1 MEERIEGQPL
11 GFFIKKRREEQGI
24 SMEQLS
30 EGLCSVRTAWYL
42 ENGEREADRLLQEA
56 MLERLGVGAEDY
68 ERYLDYQDYRHW
80 KARQSILHY
89 ITYEK
94 MVRAE
99 ELLERYRLE
108 YCGQGYQAGE
118 SAPAGYH
125 QTDRNGE
132 FVIDVSYRL
141 ERQFYLSMLAQV
153 RRYEGCPAEE
163 LRGFYEEA
171 LELTVPGAGTKSLAE
186 SALSLKELNLVL
198 EAERV
203 RRVQRPGRYR
213 EVLKYIEGKGL
224 DRRGTAKIYPK
235 AVYFLYKCLALGG
248 EADKKDGPDIGRT
261 GEEAEWS
268 REALLGYCNK
278 AFEVLRDNGRMYYL
292 WEIIDMRGRLLE
304 ALYRDLREKSVRQ
317 DGDARTGTVERLSRE
332 NREWKQILE
341 RIYEEFRVPRETF
354 EYCYL
359 YVVKGVSCINDVIRI
374 RRKMLGLSVKE
385 LCEGICD
392 VKTLRRLES
401 RKTSPQRAIVKEL
414 FERLGLPRELTRTE
428 LVTDSPKARRL
439 MERLRESSNNHRWKE
454 AERLLGEVKKLVS
467 TEIRSNRQAL
477 MRKEL
482 RIRWGKKDI
491 EKGEYLRQMRAALE
505 LTLPYEAFLRDGEK
519 YLTNEE
525 QLCIQNMMQAMSIQD
540 DELLTCMSRFDEIY
554 RPYINEEL
562 LGVVMGMYDVVM
574 GYTRSLWGNMGEY
587 DRADWH
593 SRNIIEGC
601 LRFRRLWMLDDSLY
615 DRWWNYKERN
625 KKGIPTDKVLDDA
638 EELTKCIVLSRLA
651 KSSDEAFYMKK
662 LKEL

>member
-1 MEERIEGQPL
+1 MEKRTEEQPL

-30 EGLCSVRTAWYL
+30 EGLCSTRTAWYL

-68 ERYLDYQDYRHW
+68 ERYLDYQDYLHW
-80 KARQSILHY
+80 YKRQSILHC

-94 MVRAE
+94 MAQAE
-99 ELLERYRLE
+99 QLLEQYRIE
-108 YCGQGYQAGE
+108 YCGRGYQAGKT
-118 SAPAGYH
+118 AAAGYH

-132 FVIDVSYRL
+132 FIINVNHRL

-163 LRGFYEEA
+163 LRIFYEEA
-171 LELTVPGAGTKSLAE
+171 LGLTVPGAEMKALAE
-186 SALSLKELNLVL
+186 CALSLKELNLIL

-203 RRVQRPGRYR
+203 RRVQKPGRYR
-213 EVLKYIEGKGL
+213 EVLKYIESKGI
-224 DRRGTAKIYPK
+224 DRRGMAKIYPK
-235 AVYFLYKCLALGG
+235 AVYFLYQCLDLGG
-248 EADKKDGPDIGRT
+248 EA
-261 GEEAEWS
+261 
-268 REALLGYCNK
+268 LLRYCNK
-278 AFEVLRDNGRMYYL
+278 AFEVLRSNGRMYYL
-292 WEIIDMRGRLLE
+292 WEILAMRGELLE
-304 ALYRDLREKSVRQ
+304 ALYRDLREKPARQ
-317 DGDARTGTVERLSRE
+317 GGDARTGAVERLSRE
-332 NREWKQILE
+332 NREWKQVLE
-341 RIYEEFRVPRETF
+341 KLYEEFRVPKETF

-374 RRKMLGLSVKE
+374 RRKMLGLGVKE

-392 VKTLRRLES
+392 EKTLRRLE
-401 RKTSPQRAIVKEL
+401 RRETSPQRAIVKDL

-428 LVTDSPKARRL
+428 LVTDSPEARRL
-439 MERLRESSNNHRWKE
+439 MERLRESSNNHRWEE

-477 MRKEL
+477 MRNEL

-505 LTLPYEAFLRDGEK
+505 LTLPYEAFLQDGEK

-540 DELLTCMSRFDEIY
+540 DELLICMSRFDEIY
-554 RPYINEEL
+554 RPYISGEL

-625 KKGIPTDKVLDDA
+625 KKGIPTDKVLDDV

-651 KSSDEAFYMKK
+651 KSSDEAFYIKK
-662 LKEL
+662 LKNL